1 MPKQQKCR
9 SFRDAMR
16 WAFAVMPQAERMQ
29 LMQQLDQQRQSVGK
43 AKAAQIDQ
51 LQSNLLEIWAESPPV
66 K

>member
-1 MPKQQKCR
+1 
-9 SFRDAMR
+9 MR

>member
-1 MPKQQKCR
+1 MPKQQKCS